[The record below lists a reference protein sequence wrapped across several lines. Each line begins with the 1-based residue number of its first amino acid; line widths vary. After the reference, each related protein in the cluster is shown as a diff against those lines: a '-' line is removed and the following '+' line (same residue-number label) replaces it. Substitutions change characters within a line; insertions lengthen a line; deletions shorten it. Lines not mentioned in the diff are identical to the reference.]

1 MRLREELRR
10 VKVARWAS
18 ITVLALLLS
27 SSGCVAGAATT
38 SASLPTSGTATPTR
52 TTPSAA
58 LTAIATSLAR
68 PSAGKPQELT
78 IALKAPV
85 NAYSLVIYLAN
96 GETLDLDWKFVA
108 NPQVGIRFMFTTPEG
123 REMNDSSQPINLPGH
138 PLYDQSLPS
147 HDPGEVVGSHV
158 SIEVG
163 QSKYCGEGYYS
174 LVYSANHGQ
183 SGTIYLRY
191 ALEVAAK

>member
-1 MRLREELRR
+1 
-10 VKVARWAS
+10 VKVAGWAS

-27 SSGCVAGAATT
+27 SSGCMASTT
-38 SASLPTSGTATPTR
+38 SASLPTSGTAAPAA
-52 TTPSAA
+52 TTPNAA
-58 LTAIATSLAR
+58 LTAIATSIPR

-78 IALKAPV
+78 ITLKAPV
-85 NAYSLVIYLAN
+85 NAYSLVIYLAT

-147 HDPGEVVGSHV
+147 HDPGEVVGSNV

-163 QSKYCGEGYYS
+163 QNKYCGEGYYS
-174 LVYSANHGQ
+174 LVFSANHGQ

-191 ALEVAAK
+191 ALEPPAK